1 MSSPSVF
8 SPKRWSDAMPDEVA
22 RIAAGLPVAALWPL
36 AVPHLAQKRLRATA
50 VATIS
55 AAYVLAPELPGV
67 RALALLALAALTAFA
82 FGDSPNQEEP
92 AIPSGGTW
100 QPAIG
105 LLLALIAAC
114 AVGYDQA
121 HAAVADA
128 IDSNDVA
135 LVVTGLF
142 ACVFLGGSFVAWVLS
157 PFTAKL
163 DEEDE
168 PRSTLENAGRYIG
181 WFERAVLFAFVMG
194 GAPEAAAIALAAK
207 SFARFPTF
215 REHQEGFAEY
225 FLIGSLASIAVAVA
239 VAAATRGV
247 LGIGPF

>member
-1 MSSPSVF
+1 MH
-8 SPKRWSDAMPDEVA
+8 DELA
-22 RIAAGLPVAALWPL
+22 RISAGLPVASLWPL
-36 AVPHLAQKRLRATA
+36 AVPPLARNRFRATA
-50 VATIS
+50 AAAVS
-55 AAYVLAPELPGV
+55 AAYVLAPEFPDV
-67 RALALLALAALTAFA
+67 AAFALLGLAALVAFV
-82 FGDSPNQEEP
+82 FTDSPTQDES
-92 AIPSGGTW
+92 ATPSGATW
-100 QPAIG
+100 QPIVG
-105 LLLALIAAC
+105 LLLVLIAAC
-114 AVGYDQA
+114 VVDFDQA
-121 HAAVADA
+121 RSAVENA
-128 IDSNDVA
+128 IDSNTAA
-135 LVVTGLF
+135 LIVTGLF

-157 PFTAKL
+157 PFTSKL

-168 PRSTLENAGRYIG
+168 PRSTLEDAGRYIG

-239 VAAATRGV
+239 MAAATRGA

>member
-1 MSSPSVF
+1 
-8 SPKRWSDAMPDEVA
+8 MPDELA
-22 RIAAGLPVAALWPL
+22 RIAAGLPVASLWPL
-36 AVPHLAQKRLRATA
+36 AVPYLARNRIRATV
-50 VATIS
+50 VATVS
-55 AAYVLAPELPGV
+55 AGYVLAPELPDFGS
-67 RALALLALAALTAFA
+67 LALLALAAFVAFA
-82 FGDSPNQEEP
+82 FSDPDTQEES
-92 AIPSGGTW
+92 ATPSGATW
-100 QPAIG
+100 QPLVG
-105 LLLALIAAC
+105 LLLAAVAAC
-114 AVGYDQA
+114 GIDFDQA
-121 HAAVADA
+121 RSAVENAV
-128 IDSNDVA
+128 DSNDVA

-157 PFTAKL
+157 PFTSKL

-168 PRSTLENAGRYIG
+168 PRSTLEDAGRYIG

-239 VAAATRGV
+239 AAATTRGA
-247 LGIGPF
+247 LGIGSF